1 MNKAYLTAI
10 SRKSLSVPA
19 KWLIDNDL
27 ISQNHLDYG
36 CGKGGD
42 AERLTCD
49 KYDPHYFPD
58 KPVKRYD
65 SITCTYVLNVLN
77 STDITNVIESIR
89 QLLTYDGK
97 AYISVRRD
105 IKKEGITSK
114 GTYQYMVYLNETV
127 LYENSSFA
135 LYEITS
141 YINR

>member
-19 KWLIDNDL
+19 KWLIGKNL
-27 ISQNHLDYG
+27 ISKNHLDYG

-42 AERLTCD
+42 ADRLACD

-58 KPVKRYD
+58 KPVNKYD

-77 STDITNVIESIR
+77 STDISNVLESIR
-89 QLLTYDGK
+89 QLLTDEGR
-97 AYISVRRD
+97 AYITVRRD

-114 GTYQYMVYLNETV
+114 GTHQYMVYLDETL

-135 LYEITS
+135 LYEITP

>member
-19 KWLIDNDL
+19 KWLIEQDL
-27 ISQNHLDYG
+27 ISKNHLDYG

-42 AERLTCD
+42 ADRLSCD

-65 SITCTYVLNVLN
+65 SITCTYVLNVLD
-77 STDITNVIESIR
+77 STDVANVVESIR
-89 QLLTYDGK
+89 QLLTYNGK

-105 IKKEGITSK
+105 IKKEGVTSK
-114 GTYQYMVYLNETV
+114 GTYQYMVYLNESV

-135 LYEITS
+135 LYEITP
-141 YINR
+141 YINI